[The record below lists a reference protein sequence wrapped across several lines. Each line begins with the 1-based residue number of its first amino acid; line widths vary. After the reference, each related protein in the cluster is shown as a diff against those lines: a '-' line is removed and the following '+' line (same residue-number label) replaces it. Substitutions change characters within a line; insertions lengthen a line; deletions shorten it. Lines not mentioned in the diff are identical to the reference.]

1 MVVFDTGSSN
11 LWVPSSHCSLFNI
24 ACYLHNQYNA
34 AKSATYEVPRPPL
47 SHDHAAAECLF
58 ASRCGHFDVRCR
70 QNMPRQDMPFCSV
83 LPRDRIELCG
93 TWLQLHPNMR
103 PAKPC

>member
-34 AKSATYEVPRPPL
+34 AKSATYEVARRPMI
-47 SHDHAAAECLF
+47 
-58 ASRCGHFDVRCR
+58 
-70 QNMPRQDMPFCSV
+70 MPRRHACLHLNVAITTSV
-83 LPRDRIELCG
+83 AVSIC
-93 TWLQLHPNMR
+93 
-103 PAKPC
+103 